1 MKLRR
6 AIAVAAA
13 TAALS
18 PLALLS
24 APAAFAEDSD
34 SASPSPSG
42 SASPSAPASGSET
55 GSGSGTGTDA
65 GSGTGT
71 ETGKPASNAPSDAV
85 TGKPTGAPTGTA
97 TGTPTGK
104 PSSTPTGA
112 PTGTASAPADVDY
125 CENIDPDDED
135 ALGGIS
141 EALSSGLHGL
151 PSKVVAG
158 SGWKNFTFKI
168 SNTGDRTIKN
178 IKPMLGVGAIS
189 EDADYSTKV
198 TLQIL
203 QKSTGTWKTLA
214 DASGDGA
221 TLSAITLNGGQST
234 SYSLRL
240 SVNGSVPASIGLTG
254 GIAMYSDTEGCWV
267 SDDPNLWVYT
277 FDILAAGSHA
287 GKPSDAKPQT
297 GGAKPVN
304 LTDVDATGTLAE
316 TGAGSALPM
325 IGLVGGAAVV
335 VGAGAVFLVRRRK
348 TDGSHA

>member
-18 PLALLS
+18 PLTLLS
-24 APAAFAEDSD
+24 APAAFAEDS

-42 SASPSAPASGSET
+42 SASETASSSPSADASPS
-55 GSGSGTGTDA
+55 DA
-65 GSGTGT
+65 
-71 ETGKPASNAPSDAV
+71 GKPAEGTPSASVSGTPSGTPSN
-85 TGKPTGAPTGTA
+85 TA
-97 TGTPTGK
+97 SGTPTGK
-104 PSSTPTGA
+104 PSGTPSTSA
-112 PTGTASAPADVDY
+112 SGTPSAPADVDY
-125 CENIDPDDED
+125 CEFDDESGPE
-135 ALGGIS
+135 GGID
-141 EALSSGLHGL
+141 ENLTSGLTGV

-158 SGWKNFTFKI
+158 SGWKNVTFKV
-168 SNTGDRTIKN
+168 SNIGDETIKN
-178 IKPMLGVGAIS
+178 IKPMLGVAAFS
-189 EDADYSTKV
+189 KEADYSSKV
-198 TLQIL
+198 TLQVL
-203 QKSTGTWKTLA
+203 QKSTNTWTTLA
-214 DASGDGA
+214 DSSGDGA
-221 TLSAITLNGGQST
+221 TLSAIDLAGGQSV
-234 SYSLRL
+234 SYKLRF
-240 SVNGSVPASIGLTG
+240 SVSGSVPASFGIVG
-254 GIAMYSDTEGCWV
+254 GIATYSDSEGCWV
-267 SDDPNLWVYT
+267 SDDPNLFEYNFQV
-277 FDILAAGSHA
+277 LAAGSHA

>member
-42 SASPSAPASGSET
+42 SASPSAPANGSET

-71 ETGKPASNAPSDAV
+71 ETGKPASDAPSDAV

-104 PSSTPTGA
+104 PSGTPSTSA
-112 PTGTASAPADVDY
+112 SGTPSAPADVDY
-125 CENIDPDDED
+125 CEFDDENGPE
-135 ALGGIS
+135 GGID
-141 EALSSGLHGL
+141 ENLTSGLTGV

-158 SGWKNFTFKI
+158 SGWKNFTFEI
-168 SNTGDRTIKN
+168 SNIGDRTIKN
-178 IKPMLGVGAIS
+178 IKPFLGIAAFTD
-189 EDADYSTKV
+189 EEDYSNKV
-198 TLQIL
+198 TLQVL

-221 TLSAITLNGGQST
+221 TLSSINLDGGQSV
-234 SYSLRL
+234 SYKLRFNV
-240 SVNGSVPASIGLTG
+240 SGSVPAASGITA
-254 GIAMYSDTEGCWV
+254 GIARYSDSEGCWI
-267 SDDPNLWVYT
+267 SDDPNLLNYT